1 MSFAAKKAIKVCKY
15 ANKYISLH
23 PKGNQKCNIMCLHPK
38 RKRMSYSALSR
49 LQAFADAVLA
59 DGKKRGREL
68 VVGSISND
76 VVMDLQQ
83 KGVTLETTDVIIDD
97 AVIVKYIKHVKN
109 KKGATVDSYK
119 YWLVEKTLRNP
130 THIYEDTEQK
140 YLVYLNTRTYAK
152 RKVIKVVIHPNFKNN
167 GRTYN
172 LLKSIGVVEA
182 TKMDSPQYRQIK

>member
-1 MSFAAKKAIKVCKY
+1 
-15 ANKYISLH
+15 
-23 PKGNQKCNIMCLHPK
+23 MCLHPK
-38 RKRMSYSALSR
+38 RIRKSYSALSR

-59 DGKKRGREL
+59 DD
-68 VVGSISND
+68 SN
-76 VVMDLQQ
+76 
-83 KGVTLETTDVIIDD
+83 
-97 AVIVKYIKHVKN
+97 
-109 KKGATVDSYK
+109 K

-182 TKMDSPQYRQIK
+182 TKMKSPQYRQIK